1 MANLYNVPLENSV
14 QLTLQNS
21 LTAGDTAT
29 ITFTSSVATKLQA
42 SSSMKGILI
51 IDRVDSS
58 GTETPTKTEI
68 IAFTGVSASTVTG
81 LTRGLSGTTDQDHGV
96 GAIVEFMPDIT
107 WAQAINDVF
116 NEQHNPDGTHK
127 SSAFSSLAS
136 LNIANATITNPTI
149 NGGSLASI
157 TITNSTLDTFSL
169 KINGFEGFGTNY
181 RIMPSL
187 ASGNLVVALKTMD
200 GNDPSATNPVYVRI
214 GNTVRTVSTTL
225 SATATAGTN
234 WFNSGSTALANR
246 EVDYFVYLGF
256 NGTDET
262 TIGFSRIPFANLY
275 SDFNTTTTNERHCKI
290 STITNA
296 SSSDNYVNIGR
307 FPATLSGVSLYN
319 WSLPTLTNANLIQ
332 RPVYETRYLNYT
344 PAFTVTSP
352 MTLTGTSLPSGFYKI
367 VGDQLS
373 VAGSILQAK
382 GGSALTYDAYI
393 SIPFSVNVP
402 NNTPVGVSTIDNLFG
417 NSGMF
422 GGTATTLQFRTASN
436 MSVDGVYRNAQWGVS
451 GVRI

>member
-21 LTAGDTAT
+21 LNAGDTAI

-136 LNIANATITNPTI
+136 LTITNPVI
-149 NGGSLASI
+149 NGGSLASV
-157 TITNSTLDTFSL
+157 TITTSTLDSFSL

-214 GNTVRTVSTTL
+214 GDTIRTVSTTL
-225 SATATAGTN
+225 SATASAGIN
-234 WFNSGSTALANR
+234 WVKAGSSELANK
-246 EVDYFVYLGF
+246 EVDYFVYLVWNSTSSGVF
-256 NGTDET
+256 L
-262 TIGFSRIPFANLY
+262 FSSRIPYANVVGDLVV
-275 SDFNTTTTNERHCKI
+275 SQTDEKGVVGANNPTW
-290 STITNA
+290 NA
-296 SSSDNYVNIGR
+296 GDNVTVIGR
-307 FPATLSGVSLYN
+307 FPASLSGVSLYN

-352 MTLTGTSLPSGFYKI
+352 MTLSGTSQASGFYKI
-367 VGDQLS
+367 VSNQLS
-373 VAGSILQAK
+373 VGGSILQAK

-393 SIPFSVNVP
+393 SLPISVNVAL
-402 NNTPVGVSTIDNLFG
+402 NTPVGVSTIDNLFG

-422 GGTATTLQFRTASN
+422 GGTATTLQFRTSTN
-436 MSVDGVYRNAQWGVS
+436 MLVDGVYRNANWGVS